1 MRKFLSAILVMS
13 LMGVS
18 PAFAQQ
24 TPKSTTDATGTTDLR
39 QEVDQLKKTISMLEQ
54 RLAAQEQ
61 KAVPTPAPEAMQQN
75 IVDTSINSDVKDLS
89 ERLGLAERKNALDRL
104 NWSGD
109 YRFQTYSYTS
119 NIPSHFDGMQL
130 QNLVVRSMFY
140 MQTNQGQMP
149 SSVSDITNNVAAHY
163 SDYLLFT
170 NNLKFSDLRA
180 AMAQFPPAM
189 QQQLMGMLMPAT
201 YVKGYTDNNRILY
214 TNRLRLNFDTRVSD
228 NVSVTARLSMY
239 KAFGDST
246 GVQVFDGQPQTMAI
260 DGTTARVPS
269 SDLLRVERAYFTWN
283 KIGGTPLYLS
293 IGRRPSTEGPPMQYR
308 EDEARGGTPSGA
320 LIDYQFDGITVGYH
334 VGEKMAL
341 RACYGLGYES
351 GYGNGDTLRLPAD
364 RLKDVHLFGANADL
378 YTTDKSLVQLTVAR
392 AWNVTDGFNGEVVLP
407 VNPITGDAVGAPV
420 IMRYTPS
427 VNLGAI
433 NLYGLNLTHRLGP
446 MDFYGSMN
454 LSATRPN
461 GESSPFGGLM
471 SDPFD
476 TPVNHSGHMV
486 LVGARFNLPKND
498 GRTKIG
504 FEFNQGSKYW
514 FNFAQAAD
522 DIIAPKTA
530 TRGEVYETY
539 ITHRI
544 SDRFILRGG
553 YQRYGYTYSG
563 SGWHVGA
570 PKKLS
575 ETPVLGFPTYEDAN
589 VFQMALIARF

>member
-1 MRKFLSAILVMS
+1 MRKFISAILAMAVMGA
-13 LMGVS
+13 L
-18 PAFAQQ
+18 PTLAQQ
-24 TPKSTTDATGTTDLR
+24 ATQNTTKPADSTELR
-39 QEVDQLKKTISMLEQ
+39 QEVDQLKKTISLLEQ

-61 KAVPTPAPEAMQQN
+61 KAAPTSAAEPMQQN
-75 IVDTSINSDVKDLS
+75 IVDTSITTDVKELS
-89 ERLGLAERKNALDRL
+89 ERMSQGERKNALDRL

-109 YRFQTYSYTS
+109 FRFQAYSYTS
-119 NIPSHFDGMQL
+119 NIPNHFDGMQL
-130 QNLVVRSMFY
+130 QNLLVKTMFY
-140 MQTNQGQMP
+140 MNTNAGQPPP
-149 SSVSDITNNVAAHY
+149 SVAAITQNVSAHY
-163 SDYLLFT
+163 ADYLQFT
-170 NNLKFSDLRA
+170 NNLKFSDLKA
-180 AMAQFPPAM
+180 AMGQFPAAM
-189 QQQLMGMLMPAT
+189 QQQLMGMLMPST
-201 YVKGYTDNNRILY
+201 YVKGYSDNNRIMY
-214 TNRLRLNFDTRVSD
+214 TDRLRLNFDAKVAD

-239 KAFGDST
+239 KVFGDST
-246 GVQVFDGQPQTMAI
+246 GVQMFDGQSTSMAI

-269 SDLLRVERAYFTWN
+269 SDVVRVERAYFTWN

-293 IGRRPSTEGPPMQYR
+293 IGRRPSTQGPPMQYR

-334 VGEKMAL
+334 FGDKVAL

-351 GYGNGDTLRLPAD
+351 GYGNGDILQQPAD
-364 RLKDVHLFGANADL
+364 RLKDTHLFGANVDL
-378 YTTDKSLVQLTVAR
+378 YTTDKSLAQITVAR

-407 VNPITGDAVGAPV
+407 VNPVTGDAINAPV

-433 NLYGLNLTHRLGP
+433 DLYGVNLTHRLGS
-446 MDFYGSMN
+446 MDLYSSFNWS
-454 LSATRPN
+454 STRPN
-461 GESSPFGGLM
+461 GETSPFGGLM

-476 TPVNHSGHMV
+476 TPVNHEGHMI

-522 DIIAPKTA
+522 DIIAPKTS

-539 ITHRI
+539 LTHRI
-544 SDRFILRGG
+544 SDHFIVKGG
-553 YQRYGYTYSG
+553 YLRYNYTYSG

-570 PKKLS
+570 PKLLS
-575 ETPVLGFPTYEDAN
+575 DNPVLGFPTYQDAN
-589 VFQMALIARF
+589 VVQMALIARF

>member
-1 MRKFLSAILVMS
+1 MKKRVLLAAATLLFSAIP
-13 LMGVS
+13 LMGQQATPPQP
-18 PAFAQQ
+18 PADDSAQ
-24 TPKSTTDATGTTDLR
+24 LR
-39 QEVDQLKKTISMLEQ
+39 QEIEQLKKKLSLLEERLDSKDKSMS
-54 RLAAQEQ
+54 
-61 KAVPTPAPEAMQQN
+61 PAPATESMSAQS
-75 IVDTSINSDVKDLS
+75 VDTSLVTDVKDLTDRMNQS
-89 ERLGLAERKNALDRL
+89 ERRNALDRL

-109 YRFQTYSYTS
+109 YRFQAYSYLS
-119 NIPSHFDGMQL
+119 HIPNHFDGMQL

-149 SSVSDITNNVAAHY
+149 ASVADINNNVAAHY
-163 SDYLLFT
+163 SDYQYFT
-170 NNLKFSDLRA
+170 NNLTFSQLKA
-180 AMAQFPPAM
+180 AMGQFPPQM
-189 QQQLMGMLMPAT
+189 QQALMGMLMPST
-201 YVKGYTDNNRILY
+201 YVGGYNDDNRILY
-214 TNRLRLNFDTRVSD
+214 TNRLRLNLDSKVSE

-239 KAFGDST
+239 KVFGDST

-283 KIGGTPLYLS
+283 HIGGTPLYLS

-308 EDEARGGTPSGA
+308 EDEERGGTPSGS

-334 VGEKMAL
+334 IGEKMAL

-351 GYGNGDTLRLPAD
+351 GYGNGNVLQFPAD
-364 RLKDVHLFGANADL
+364 RLKDVHLFGGNLDL
-378 YTTDKSLVQLTVAR
+378 YTTDKSLVQLTMAR

-407 VNPITGDAVGAPV
+407 VNPITGDSVGAPV

-427 VNLGAI
+427 VNLGNI

-446 MDFYGSMN
+446 MDLYSSFNWS
-454 LSATRPN
+454 SVRPN

-476 TPVNHSGHMV
+476 TPVDRDGHMV
-486 LVGARFNLPKND
+486 LVGLRFNLPKND

-530 TRGEVYETY
+530 ARGEVYETY
-539 ITHRI
+539 LTHRI
-544 SDRFILRGG
+544 SDRFILKGG
-553 YQRYGYTYSG
+553 YLRYNYTWSG

-575 ETPVLGFPTYEDAN
+575 DTPLLGFPTYDNAN
-589 VFQMALIARF
+589 VVQMALIARF